1 MHRYGEPAHRGQ
13 VLNVNNLRHR
23 RVSFPM
29 RFLAPFL
36 LLTLSATLHAVESP
50 RQKLEAFLDGLNTL
64 VADFD
69 QQVIDTETDQV
80 SRASGVLYVSRP
92 GRFRWVY
99 KGEYPR
105 YIVADGRTIWLVESD
120 LEQVSQRSQKA
131 ALRGTPVGLLA
142 EKVALER
149 DFDIQELGSRQGVS
163 WIKLVPKDPE
173 SQFEQILIGFDGDE
187 LASLEMADRFGQVTR
202 FHFHDVKKNVPLS
215 ESLFKFVPPPGY
227 DILDQ

>member
-1 MHRYGEPAHRGQ
+1 MIR
-13 VLNVNNLRHR
+13 
-23 RVSFPM
+23 
-29 RFLAPFL
+29 PFHL
-36 LLTLSATLHAVESP
+36 LLYAALVLASVAAAASESP
-50 RQKLEAFLDGLNTL
+50 RQKLDRFLSDLETL

-80 SRASGVLYVSRP
+80 SQASGVLYVSRP

-131 ALRGTPVGLLA
+131 ALEGTPAGLLA
-142 EKVALER
+142 EEGTLDR
-149 DFDIQELGSRQGVS
+149 DFDVQELGSRQGVS
-163 WIKLVPKDPE
+163 WIKLVPRDPE
-173 SQFEQILIGFDGDE
+173 SQFEQILIGFDGDQ

-202 FHFHDVKKNVPLS
+202 FRFHDVKKNVPLS
-215 ESLFKFVPPPGY
+215 QELFRFVPPPGY